1 MAKLTRADLYSL
13 EEYAAA
19 RAAFRARVMIH
30 KQSRRLAIGPN
41 AILHFEDRLTIHY
54 QVQEM
59 LRIEKIFEA
68 AAIDE
73 ELAAYNPLLPDGR
86 NWKATFMLEYDD
98 PQERKA
104 RLARLVGVEAAVW
117 LRVGGGKPIEPICNE
132 DLPRATAAKT
142 SSVHFMRF
150 ELSEEDAAA
159 LGQGAALSAGVSHPE
174 YRHSVAPVPA
184 LIRHSLARDI
194 LQP

>member
-1 MAKLTRADLYSL
+1 MDKLTRADLYSL

-19 RAAFRARVMIH
+19 RADFRARVMIH

-41 AILHFEDRLTIHY
+41 AILHFEDRLTIQY

-68 AAIDE
+68 AAIEE

-117 LRVGGGKPIEPICNE
+117 LRVGGGKPMEPICNE
-132 DLPRATAAKT
+132 DLPRATATKT
-142 SSVHFMRF
+142 AAVHFMRF

-159 LGQGAALSAGVSHPE
+159 LRQGAALSAGVSHPE
-174 YRHSVAPVPA
+174 YHHSVAPVPA
-184 LIRHSLARDI
+184 LIRQSLARDI
-194 LQP
+194 QP